1 MQRIYLDSASTTPLD
16 SRVRGRMLP
25 YLCEHYGNPS
35 SIHSFGQLT
44 KNALEDARETVARLI
59 GAKPSEIIFTSG
71 GTESDNL
78 AIKGVALATLGKRKH
93 LVSSTLEHKA
103 VLESL
108 EWLRQKLGFEVDYIG
123 HDTKGRIDLDD
134 LRKKIRPGET
144 ALISIMHANNEL
156 GNLNPIPEIARFA
169 RDTGTI
175 LHTDAVQSVGKIP
188 VNVSELGADLLSL
201 SAHKF
206 CGPKGIG
213 ALFVRQGTL
222 LEPLLHGGSHER
234 NRRAGTED
242 VASAVGLAEALRLA
256 IKEQGELQE
265 HILRLRKT
273 FLATLG
279 RVCPN
284 YKLNG
289 DAENALPHILNIS
302 FDLSE
307 NQKLASDVFLL
318 ALDAEGLAVSSG
330 SACTSGAP
338 KPSHVLLALG
348 CKEDEARTSIRV
360 SFSKQNTM
368 EESDAAARIIGNVLT
383 RLRQNRLH

>member
-44 KNALEDARETVARLI
+44 KTALEDARETVARLI
-59 GAKPSEIIFTSG
+59 GVKPSEIIFTSG
-71 GTESDNL
+71 GTEADNL
-78 AIKGVALATLGKRKH
+78 AIKGVALALLGKKKH

-103 VLESL
+103 VLEPM
-108 EWLRQKLGFEVDYIG
+108 EWLQQKLGFEVDYIG
-123 HDTKGRIDLDD
+123 HDEKGRLDMDD

-144 ALISIMHANNEL
+144 ALISLMHCNNEL
-156 GNLNPIPEIARFA
+156 GNLNPIPEIARIA
-169 RDTGTI
+169 RDSGAL
-175 LHTDAVQSVGKIP
+175 LHTDAVQSAGKIP
-188 VNVSELGADLLSL
+188 VNTGELGIDLLSL

-206 CGPKGIG
+206 SGPKGIG
-213 ALFVRQGTL
+213 VLFVRQGTP

-242 VASAVGLAEALRLA
+242 VAAAVGLAEALRLA
-256 IKEQGELQE
+256 IKEQAELHE

-279 RVCPN
+279 RVSGN
-284 YKLNG
+284 YTING
-289 DAENALPHILNIS
+289 DTENALPHILNIS
-302 FDLSE
+302 FELQE
-307 NQKLASDVFLL
+307 NQKLAGEMLLL

-348 CKEDEARTSIRV
+348 CNEDGARTSIRV
-360 SFSKQNTM
+360 SFSKQNTI
-368 EESDAAARIIGNVLT
+368 EESDAAARIIGNVLA
-383 RLRQNRLH
+383 RLRQK